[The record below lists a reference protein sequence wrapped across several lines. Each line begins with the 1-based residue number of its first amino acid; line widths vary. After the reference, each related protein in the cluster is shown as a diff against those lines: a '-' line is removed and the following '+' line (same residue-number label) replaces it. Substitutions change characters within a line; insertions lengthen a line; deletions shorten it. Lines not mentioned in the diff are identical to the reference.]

1 MQTKM
6 TADEFKA
13 LAGFILRTKGTKGGH
28 GPVSLAYKDHVVY
41 IVGIYNLKQM
51 DVVYY
56 QMAAPSPIR
65 RGLHVM
71 ECRGRK
77 IKYYHH
83 NDALVKHLL
92 SISVL
97 DQMARS

>member
-1 MQTKM
+1 M

-13 LAGFILRTKGTKGGH
+13 LIGLILRTRGSRGT
-28 GPVSLAYKDHVVY
+28 GPNDLSFKDEVVF
-41 IVGIYNLKQM
+41 IAGIYNLKQL

-56 QMAAPSPIR
+56 QRSLPSPIK

-77 IKYYHH
+77 IKFYHH
-83 NDALVKHLL
+83 HDALVKHLL

-97 DQMARS
+97 DQMARA